1 MPRATTLA
9 LLALVI
15 SAPLPAQ
22 TPDTLLARLAR
33 EVEALRLEVRR
44 QANLLAERDS
54 AAMAAG
60 ERQAPDQRSRQV
72 SGIATRPFLYRGVNA
87 AVGGYVDLEFAR
99 DYDANTTTFTQ
110 HRFIPFIFA
119 EISDRLHFGT
129 EVEFEYGGPNAPTRD
144 GEVKVEF
151 AAFDVSLA
159 RAVNFR
165 AGALLSPLGKFNLI
179 HDSPVNDLTD
189 RPLVDNRIIPTT
201 LTEAGAGLFGQ
212 LYPSETSVL
221 TYEAYVV
228 NGFNNNLLGYTV
240 NALPAPG
247 AITPTTNVRSA
258 RGSMRGDN
266 NPGKSL
272 VGRVA
277 FSPLLGIE
285 LGASGH
291 TGHYGDTGDGRLT
304 VAALDGIV
312 ARGRWELLGEF
323 ATASLTVDQA
333 NERAR
338 ALAAYRAARTN
349 DSTGFGAA
357 YAAAAFTT
365 VQRGAYLQFNYHFLQ
380 GAVGGFPNSTFT
392 GVARL
397 EHLDLD
403 ADRDGNLQQRL
414 SLGVNWRPIEQSAIK
429 IDYQWNWLTPSG
441 ATTSLRPTNRL
452 VASVATYF

>member
-1 MPRATTLA
+1 MPRAAILA
-9 LLALVI
+9 VLAVLV
-15 SAPLPAQ
+15 SAPLHAQ

-33 EVEALRLEVRR
+33 EVDALRLEVRR

-60 ERQAPDQRSRQV
+60 ERPVPAAQAPDQRYRQV
-72 SGIATRPFLYRGVNA
+72 SGIGTRPFLYRGVNA

-99 DYDANTTTFTQ
+99 DFDANTTTFTQ

-151 AAFDVSLA
+151 AALDVSLA

-189 RPLVDNRIIPTT
+189 RPLVANRIIPTT

-228 NGFNNNLLGYTV
+228 NGFNNSLLGYTV
-240 NALPAPG
+240 NATTG

-285 LGASGH
+285 LGASAH
-291 TGHYGDTGDGRLT
+291 TGRYGD
-304 VAALDGIV
+304 
-312 ARGRWELLGEF
+312 
-323 ATASLTVDQA
+323 
-333 NERAR
+333 
-338 ALAAYRAARTN
+338 
-349 DSTGFGAA
+349 
-357 YAAAAFTT
+357 
-365 VQRGAYLQFNYHFLQ
+365 
-380 GAVGGFPNSTFT
+380 
-392 GVARL
+392 
-397 EHLDLD
+397 
-403 ADRDGNLQQRL
+403 
-414 SLGVNWRPIEQSAIK
+414 
-429 IDYQWNWLTPSG
+429 
-441 ATTSLRPTNRL
+441 
-452 VASVATYF
+452 